1 MFYTDNLHAV
11 GVLCQFQ
18 IIFEIRQHFRVPSVR
33 DGWQSYCI
41 PDTMESKNGQKL
53 AEGGFM
59 WPSRMPR
66 VPSFYTLRRYPA
78 YCIF

>member
-1 MFYTDNLHAV
+1 MFCLTSKLFWKRTNNIS
-11 GVLCQFQ
+11 GVP
-18 IIFEIRQHFRVPSVR
+18 RVR
-33 DGWQSYCI
+33 DGWQPYRI

-59 WPSRMPR
+59 WSSRMPG
-66 VPSFYTLRRYPA
+66 VPAFYTLRRYSA